1 LRKQND
7 TRQQIGNHLDVP
19 QRGGAATVTTQPPF
33 LSANLTL
40 SIRRRNGPAAILH
53 DNAERAVVSVVGGTF
68 SPARMQSRSLLSGRG
83 LGPTVVHHPLLNGV
97 DLLAAAMRALVGLQ
111 FQFGPRRVRLKA
123 RKVHRTSAIADG
135 KQEWIA

>member
-1 LRKQND
+1 
-7 TRQQIGNHLDVP
+7 
-19 QRGGAATVTTQPPF
+19 

-40 SIRRRNGPAAILH
+40 SISTDPATILH
-53 DNAERAVVSVVGGTF
+53 DNGERAVVSVVGGAF

-123 RKVHRTSAIADG
+123 RKIHRTAAIADRQ
-135 KQEWIA
+135 QEWIA